1 MHMEFQTRK
10 LYRIEK
16 YYWFLY
22 PSKEKLSKFWATCTA
37 DLWRVKYLSI
47 YYTEKIAGNENDK
60 VSYLP
65 ASTIFYCVEQDRE
78 MIHVLS
84 PQGNGWLNV
93 PSLKTYEQFFT
104 MITDS

>member
-1 MHMEFQTRK
+1 MEFQTRK
-10 LYRIEK
+10 LYQINQ

-22 PSKEKLSKFWATCTA
+22 PSKEKLSRFWATCTSE
-37 DLWRVKYLSI
+37 LWRVEYLAN
-47 YYTEKIAGNENDK
+47 YYTQKINEK

-65 ASTIFYCVEQDRE
+65 TSTIFYCVEQDHE

-93 PSLKTYEQFFT
+93 PNLKTYNEFFT
-104 MITDS
+104 MITGG